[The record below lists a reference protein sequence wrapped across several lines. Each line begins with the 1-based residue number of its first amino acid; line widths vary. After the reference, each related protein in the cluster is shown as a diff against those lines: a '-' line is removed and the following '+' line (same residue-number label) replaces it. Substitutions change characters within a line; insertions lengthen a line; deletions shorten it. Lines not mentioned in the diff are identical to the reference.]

1 MNNLGKILIC
11 FLFIIAATI
20 QSIGQDIGVVAKLS
34 PSSGCQL
41 GNNLTVT
48 IQIFNFGSSFTSPF
62 DVAYQVN
69 GNAPVTETVNLGTFN
84 ASSSYSHT
92 FATNVDLSVTG
103 SYVMKFY
110 TDLSG
115 DVNNSNDTLTLT
127 IVNDPQTVGGNLP
140 SDFSVCELGNSG
152 MLNLTS
158 YTGSILDWETT
169 TDGGTTWSSLS
180 NTTDSE
186 SYLNISQT
194 TGYRVVVKSGS
205 CPQDYSTEVYLSV
218 DPESIGGSVSG
229 PSSICTPPN
238 SASISLSGFQGVIVD
253 WEVSTNGGS
262 TWTGLGD
269 NANPLNQANLSQ
281 TTLFRAEVQSGS
293 CPSVYSDT
301 LEIIVVS
308 NLNGGDLTP
317 VLDSV
322 CITSG
327 TGNLDLLNH
336 IGIIDHWEYST
347 DLISWTT
354 ITNNTSSYSYSGL
367 MDTTYFRVVVS
378 GCTTDTST
386 IAQVNVNTNSDAGT
400 IPASLDACEGD
411 DINNISA
418 TGISGNQ
425 YLWESSV
432 DGISWTTS
440 GTQNTLNLPG
450 VSSSQFLRFV
460 VSNGACQADTS
471 NLLTL
476 NVSSLPGYT
485 TVSFPDSLCISQN
498 NDSIVY
504 SGINTSIL
512 DWIYSEDAGITWN
525 SLSQSDT
532 VLNISP
538 LVSTTYGVLVS
549 SGACPADTFYTEVA
563 VSQMSIPG
571 IIPADTTI
579 CSSQDTLEVTNSAY
593 TGNIVWYTSSDATGP
608 FSVISTGG
616 NSVSMSV
623 SNDGY
628 LFAEVINGV
637 CPAAYTD
644 TLAVNFFTANFGI
657 SGDTLVEQYGT
668 ATFEAYGGVS
678 YFWET
683 HPLISDQTSPLQSV
697 EISESSTF
705 MVIITDT
712 NGCEYTDSLTI
723 NILDEGFQIATI
735 MTPNSD
741 GYNDA
746 WVIKAPESYG
756 EIKVTVTNPFGQ
768 IVYMNENYLS
778 DWMGDFEGN
787 SLPSGAYYYKVE
799 TADYGPF
806 YGTLN
811 ILTNE

>member
-1 MNNLGKILIC
+1 MNNLKKIFIC
-11 FLFIIAATI
+11 FLFTVVAIIP
-20 QSIGQDIGVVAKLS
+20 SLGQDIGVVAKLS
-34 PSSGCQL
+34 PNSGCQL

-48 IQIFNFGSSFTSPF
+48 IQVFNFGSSFTGPF

-69 GNAPVTETVNLGTFN
+69 GNIPVTETVNLGTFN

-92 FATNVDLSVTG
+92 FATNVDLSVPG

-110 TDLSG
+110 TNLSG
-115 DVNNSNDTLTLT
+115 DVNNNNDTLTLT
-127 IVNDPQTVGGNLP
+127 VVNDPQTVGGNLP
-140 SDFSVCELGNSG
+140 VDFSVCELGNSG
-152 MLNLTS
+152 TLNLTG
-158 YTGSILDWETT
+158 YTGSILDWEMT
-169 TDGGTTWSSLS
+169 TDGGSTWSSLS
-180 NTTDSE
+180 NTADSE

-238 SASISLSGFQGVIVD
+238 AASISLSGFQGIIID
-253 WEVSTNGGS
+253 WESSTNGGS
-262 TWTGLGD
+262 TWSGLGN
-269 NANPLNQANLSQ
+269 NANPLSQSNLSQ
-281 TTLFRAEVQSGS
+281 TTSFRAEVQNGS
-293 CPSVYSDT
+293 CPSTYSDT

-322 CITSG
+322 CISSNSG
-327 TGNLDLLNH
+327 SLNLVNH
-336 IGIIDHWEYST
+336 IGVIDHWESST
-347 DLISWTT
+347 DMISWAT
-354 ITNNTSSYSYSGL
+354 IANTTSSYSYSGL
-367 MDTTYFRVVVS
+367 TDTTYFRVIVS

-386 IAQVNVNTNSDAGT
+386 IAQVNVNSTSNAGT
-400 IPASLDACEGD
+400 IPTSLDACEGD
-411 DINNISA
+411 NINNITA

-425 YLWESSV
+425 FLWESSV

-440 GTQNTLNLPG
+440 GTQINLNIPG
-450 VSSSQFLRFV
+450 ISNSQFLRFV
-460 VSNGACQADTS
+460 VSNGACPTDTS

-476 NVSSLPGYT
+476 NVSSPPDYT

-504 SGINTSIL
+504 TGINTSVV
-512 DWIYSEDAGITWN
+512 DWIYSEDAGISWN
-525 SLSQSDT
+525 SLSQTDT

-549 SGACPADTFYTEVA
+549 SGTCPMDTFYTNIY
-563 VSQMSIPG
+563 VSQAAVAG
-571 IIPADTTI
+571 FIPADTMI
-579 CSSQDTLEVTNSAY
+579 CPNQDTLHVTNNTH
-593 TGNIVWYTSSDATGP
+593 TGNISWYASADATGP
-608 FSVISTGG
+608 FSLISTGA
-616 NSVSMSV
+616 NSVSMST
-623 SNDGY
+623 SNYSY

-644 TLAVNFFTANFGI
+644 TLVVDFFTANFGI
-657 SGDTLVEQYGT
+657 SGDTMVEQYAT
-668 ATFEAYGGVS
+668 STFEAYGGIS
-678 YFWET
+678 YFWSA
-683 HPLISDQTSPLQSV
+683 HPLISDPTNPSQSV
-697 EISESSTF
+697 EISEASTF
-705 MVIITDT
+705 IVIIIDT

-723 NILDEGFQIATI
+723 YLLDEGFQIATI
-735 MTPNSD
+735 MTPNND

-778 DWMGDFEGN
+778 DWMGDFGGN
-787 SLPSGAYYYKVE
+787 SLPNGAYYYKVE
-799 TADYGPF
+799 TANYGPF